1 MPNICQYETQS
12 VDLASQGAVATQNF
26 NELKDEDE
34 VSQITVHRDDKLVST
49 RREPVSEH
57 SIITKKPKATV
68 LPLNKEDAT
77 VEEVKTQASFLAM
90 ASIPRLE
97 HMPDELDRQKTFPA
111 MASIPR
117 LEHMPD
123 ELDRQKTFPAMASI
137 PRLEHM
143 PDELDRQK
151 TCEPVIDDLV
161 RVEASPVRIMSNVL
175 LRDVLFTQ
183 RTKGISSGKNN
194 KMDQSPLNKFETPES
209 TQL

>member
-12 VDLASQGAVATQNF
+12 VDLASQGAIATQNF

-68 LPLNKEDAT
+68 LPLNKEDAIA
-77 VEEVKTQASFLAM
+77 EEVKTQASFPAM

-97 HMPDELDRQKTFPA
+97 HILDELDRQKTFPA

-117 LEHMPD
+117 LEHV
-123 ELDRQKTFPAMASI
+123 
-137 PRLEHM
+137 H
-143 PDELDRQK
+143 DELDRQK

-183 RTKGISSGKNN
+183 RTKGISSGENN

>member
-12 VDLASQGAVATQNF
+12 VDLASQGAIATQNF

-77 VEEVKTQASFLAM
+77 VEVVKTQASFPAI

-97 HMPDELDRQKTFPA
+97 HML
-111 MASIPR
+111 
-117 LEHMPD
+117 
-123 ELDRQKTFPAMASI
+123 
-137 PRLEHM
+137 
-143 PDELDRQK
+143 DELDRQK

-161 RVEASPVRIMSNVL
+161 KVEASPVRIMSNVL

-183 RTKGISSGKNN
+183 RTKGISSGENN
-194 KMDQSPLNKFETPES
+194 KMDQNPPATC
-209 TQL
+209 